1 MSQESKKRLEEL
13 ANKHTDVYDMT
24 TLLLE
29 YLRQTAD
36 EESTKHL
43 VVKKALTAWSNDIK
57 AGAASELM
65 KKGKYVADQL
75 GTVVGTI
82 ERLKEEL
89 SDGS

>member
-1 MSQESKKRLEEL
+1 MSQEAKKRLEEL

-29 YLRQTAD
+29 YLRQTSD
-36 EESTKHL
+36 QDSTKHA
-43 VVKKALTAWSNDIK
+43 VVKKALTAWSNDLK
-57 AGAASELM
+57 AGAASELT
-65 KKGKYVADQL
+65 KKSAYVANQL
-75 GTVVGTI
+75 GTVMETL